1 MCKVVLYFAAFAAGV
16 VVALT
21 IDVLALP
28 SVAGVAVEVRPAQER
43 GAVSQTVDRRHKT
56 DRLTPSNERIR
67 DTAPSPAAPAHSQ
80 TTLVVAISRSVNCHC
95 RSG

>member
-1 MCKVVLYFAAFAAGV
+1 MCKVGLYFVAFASGV

-43 GAVSQTVDRRHKT
+43 GAVNQTVDRRHKT
-56 DRLTPSNERIR
+56 DRLTPSNERKVSKICLAEPR
-67 DTAPSPAAPAHSQ
+67 TANISVSAA
-80 TTLVVAISRSVNCHC
+80 
-95 RSG
+95 